1 MNPVF
6 AHMLGR
12 FHGFLTAERPP
23 DSASAMALMKEM
35 IQWPAPPIAQPVPVT
50 LDASAFITDVNALC
64 EEIRQQFNG
73 IFEASFV
80 WSMRSNGGYLFYVG
94 SGGNRVKVLEIQ
106 SDSNS
111 THADIEVLCY
121 YQNENL
127 QCSEVIDHA
136 ITFIPNSPT
145 QDLWTGSCMFVDFE
159 NKKVIPVPVEG
170 YPDTKDTIL
179 AMLVATFVYDAA
191 SNKAELT
198 PWPQS

>member
-23 DSASAMALMKEM
+23 DSASAIALMEEM
-35 IQWPAPPIAQPVPVT
+35 IQWPATPIAQPAPVQ
-50 LDASAFITDVNALC
+50 LDASAFKTGVDALC
-64 EEIRQQFNG
+64 GEIQQQFIE
-73 IFEASFV
+73 IFDASFV
-80 WSMRSNGGYLFYVG
+80 WSVHSNGKYLFYVG
-94 SGGNRVKVLEIQ
+94 SGGNRVKVLDIQ

-159 NKKVIPVPVEG
+159 NKKVISLPGTKYE
-170 YPDTKDTIL
+170 DTKNTIL
-179 AMLVATFVYDAA
+179 AMLVSTFVYDAA

>member
-12 FHGFLTAERPP
+12 FHGFLTAGRPQ
-23 DSASAMALMKEM
+23 DSAAAMALMKEM
-35 IQWPAPPIAQPVPVT
+35 IQWPAPPITQPAPVQ
-50 LDASAFITDVNALC
+50 LGAADFKMGVDVLC
-64 EEIRQQFNG
+64 NGIRQQFNG
-73 IFEASFV
+73 FFEESFE
-80 WSMRSNGGYLFYVG
+80 WSGRSNSEYLFYVG
-94 SGGNRVKVLEIQ
+94 SGGRVKVLEIK
-106 SDSNS
+106 SHIDSA
-111 THADIEVLCY
+111 HADIKIMCY
-121 YQNENL
+121 YQNETL

-198 PWPQS
+198 PWP